1 MIGGM
6 HGRGHMRG
14 RGACVAG
21 GICMAGGRGMHG
33 RRNSH
38 CSGQYTSYWN
48 AFFLF
53 DLFNL
58 LFDLFRFLFHSS
70 DVIRQLNKQFC
81 NHIFGNR
88 TVNL

>member
-1 MIGGM
+1 MVGGVHGRGRVWQGACITGGM
-6 HGRGHMRG
+6 HGRGHM
-14 RGACVAG
+14 
-21 GICMAGGRGMHG
+21 HG
-33 RRNSH
+33 RRNGH

-58 LFDLFRFLFHSS
+58 LFDLFRFHYHFS
-70 DVIRQLNKQFC
+70 DVNRQLNKQFC
-81 NHIFGNR
+81 NHSFDNR